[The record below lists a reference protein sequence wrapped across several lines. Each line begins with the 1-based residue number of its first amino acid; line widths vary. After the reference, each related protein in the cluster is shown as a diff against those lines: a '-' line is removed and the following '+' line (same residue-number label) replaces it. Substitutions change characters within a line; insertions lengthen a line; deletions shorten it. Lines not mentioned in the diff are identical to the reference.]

1 MAFTNFE
8 TLFLEVSV
16 TIWHLST
23 RERVRKKT
31 KKKREYNFK
40 KKNGTSSDRA
50 VTTIF
55 PSKTVND
62 LTEIIIKAHRQLVN
76 VGRFTSVQ

>member
-23 RERVRKKT
+23 WERVRK
-31 KKKREYNFK
+31 KKKREYNFEK
-40 KKNGTSSDRA
+40 NNGTSLVRA
-50 VTTIF
+50 VTTML
-55 PSKTVND
+55 PSKIVND

-76 VGRFTSVQ
+76 VRRFTIVQ